1 MSDAAE
7 SDHNIEGR
15 MHIAWIIKGGPLGHP
30 GGGIVTK
37 NKQQP
42 GVVAESVPIGELH
55 AQL

>member
-42 GVVAESVPIGELH
+42 GVVAESVSIGELH
-55 AQL
+55 A